1 MHKQTLRQTASNEP
15 YFLAVFQ
22 HLFNKYEKKNLKGR
36 KLILISA
43 KNTTSERKI
52 FTNIHRKVLASMV

>member
-22 HLFNKYEKKNLKGR
+22 HLFNKYEKKILKDV
-36 KLILISA
+36 
-43 KNTTSERKI
+43 N
-52 FTNIHRKVLASMV
+52 